1 MARVRITQVG
11 SQIDRPKT
19 QKNTLKSIGLGRI
32 NKSIE
37 LEHTPSLAGTIQKI
51 QHLIKVE
58 EI

>member
-1 MARVRITQVG
+1 MARIRITQTG

-19 QKNTLKSIGLGRI
+19 QKNTLKSLGLGRI

-37 LEHTPSLAGTIQKI
+37 LEHTPSLAGTILKV
-51 QHLIKVE
+51 QHLVKVE